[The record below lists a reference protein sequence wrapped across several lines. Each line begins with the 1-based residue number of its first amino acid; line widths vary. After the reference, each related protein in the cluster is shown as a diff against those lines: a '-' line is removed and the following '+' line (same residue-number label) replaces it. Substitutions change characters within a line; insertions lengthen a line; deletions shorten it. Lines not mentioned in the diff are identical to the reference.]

1 MSCFGCCFF
10 FCLFYNH
17 HQKKKWQWKWKKNCW
32 SLPSSTFLLCLYTKN
47 CFTQTNFCSSVYH
60 QIFPVVKIFS
70 FCHCCKKW
78 ETKGWY
84 CVKATFDI
92 SFQRS
97 AKKETSALSHQ
108 HKSWNQQ
115 NNDQQLFDGKSSR
128 LFDSSVRV
136 TTVHPLVSKLKE
148 EVIYFTKWCSQV
160 YLRAPTS
167 NPSTA
172 INLRNMNTS
181 KVSGRCKILW
191 RIRW

>member
-1 MSCFGCCFF
+1 MRILCIFLLGNEWYPTKEANSLFSLVAFHFVSRNIVLCHTNDTSLKKEAVDNELFWVLLF

-47 CFTQTNFCSSVYH
+47 CFAQTNFCSSVYH

-70 FCHCCKKW
+70 FCQCCKKW
-78 ETKGWY
+78 ETKGWC

-108 HKSWNQQ
+108 HKSRNQ
-115 NNDQQLFDGKSSR
+115 
-128 LFDSSVRV
+128 
-136 TTVHPLVSKLKE
+136 
-148 EVIYFTKWCSQV
+148 
-160 YLRAPTS
+160 
-167 NPSTA
+167 
-172 INLRNMNTS
+172 
-181 KVSGRCKILW
+181 
-191 RIRW
+191 

>member
-1 MSCFGCCFF
+1 MILHSKKKRLIMSCFGCCFF
-10 FCLFYNH
+10 FAFFTIITRKKSDNWSERKIVDLCH
-17 HQKKKWQWKWKKNCW
+17 HQN
-32 SLPSSTFLLCLYTKN
+32 FLLCLYTKN
-47 CFTQTNFCSSVYH
+47 CFAQTNFCSSVYH

-70 FCHCCKKW
+70 FCQCCKKW

-136 TTVHPLVSKLKE
+136 TTVENLQSVSFLNESTLWEVSKPT
-148 EVIYFTKWCSQV
+148 YFF
-160 YLRAPTS
+160 Y
-167 NPSTA
+167 
-172 INLRNMNTS
+172 I
-181 KVSGRCKILW
+181 
-191 RIRW
+191 